1 MSVQIEFQKK
11 HSYESL
17 KTGITIDVIL
27 HYGNRE
33 QLCAAKIDTGAQVCL
48 FARTLADFLAI
59 DVESGY
65 RETFS
70 TLAGSL
76 VAYAHEIDLETLGLR
91 FQSYVYFAESYS
103 VQRNLLGRQ
112 GWLQLVTLGLNDY
125 DSELYLSPNH
135 Q

>member
-1 MSVQIEFQKK
+1 MR
-11 HSYESL
+11 
-17 KTGITIDVIL
+17 G
-27 HYGNRE
+27 
-33 QLCAAKIDTGAQVCL
+33 KIDTGAQVCL

-59 DVESGY
+59 DVQSGY

-91 FQSYVYFAESYS
+91 FQSYIYFAESYS

-125 DSELYLSPNH
+125 DSELYLSPNN